1 MKRLSRLF
9 FFLLLPMVT
18 YGQYQISGSVFDP
31 GGSALS
37 GVNVKIIGHTDDK
50 ALTSATNSSGMF
62 TFDTTPG
69 DYVLTVSHHGF
80 KTQQFN
86 CNVSGNLPLGILVLE
101 EETIGLKEVI
111 INQKKAIL
119 EQKIDRYVFNVA
131 QSISAMGNDGL
142 QVIRKTPGL
151 QVSDNT
157 INLVGKGKV
166 RMMVNDRLLVLTGED
181 LMNYLQTV
189 RSEDILSIE
198 VITNPPSKYDAQGNS
213 GLINIQLKKNNKEDF
228 SGNVSTSYS
237 QASYSS
243 ANLGTGINYK
253 KKKISLS
260 GTLSAGT
267 GSVKETV
274 AEKIFYPNNFR
285 TSEETTRAY
294 NKFFGGRLTVDYELN
309 DKASIGL
316 QYSGNKSAPDARDH
330 IGVTYFNPETAVLNG
345 SQFTKGATE
354 STVNYNNLGAYYAI
368 KLDTLGKKLSIGSDY
383 FAYHSSR
390 ERSFNSLGENY
401 STEGI
406 PVETARTEADNWG
419 KQDIKIFTGNV
430 DAELPYSWAKL
441 EIGGKGSFINNQNNI
456 GFRNLSADTL
466 QSDRFRYKENIYAL
480 YATAYKKFGKWEFK
494 AGLRFETTATE
505 GISIS
510 LGQSNKKYY
519 QSLFPSAFISYSIN
533 DNQNIALN
541 YNRRINR
548 PSYEALNPFRW
559 YLNLSS
565 YRSGNPFL
573 KPESIDNIEITH
585 TYKSTW
591 ISKLYA
597 SKTSNWYE
605 RVTYVSPENAM
616 QAYVYE
622 NYATFYTVGI
632 SENHSFRVSEIWE
645 SDNQLSAYY
654 NYSNIRLKVLQGETK
669 GFSAFASTNNS
680 FTLNASKT
688 IFAELNYW
696 YQFPASIT
704 QYSLSNFHQL
714 DIGFKCSLFN
724 KKLQLGIN
732 GSDILR
738 TNTPRIVG
746 YTNNIR
752 QEYRNYN
759 DLRRLVI
766 SLTYKFGGGKVKA
779 NEKSGGNEAETGR
792 AL

>member
-354 STVNYNNLGAYYAI
+354 STVNYNNLGA
-368 KLDTLGKKLSIGSDY
+368 
-383 FAYHSSR
+383 
-390 ERSFNSLGENY
+390 
-401 STEGI
+401 
-406 PVETARTEADNWG
+406 
-419 KQDIKIFTGNV
+419 
-430 DAELPYSWAKL
+430 
-441 EIGGKGSFINNQNNI
+441 
-456 GFRNLSADTL
+456 
-466 QSDRFRYKENIYAL
+466 
-480 YATAYKKFGKWEFK
+480 
-494 AGLRFETTATE
+494 
-505 GISIS
+505 
-510 LGQSNKKYY
+510 
-519 QSLFPSAFISYSIN
+519 
-533 DNQNIALN
+533 
-541 YNRRINR
+541 
-548 PSYEALNPFRW
+548 
-559 YLNLSS
+559 
-565 YRSGNPFL
+565 
-573 KPESIDNIEITH
+573 
-585 TYKSTW
+585 
-591 ISKLYA
+591 
-597 SKTSNWYE
+597 
-605 RVTYVSPENAM
+605 
-616 QAYVYE
+616 
-622 NYATFYTVGI
+622 
-632 SENHSFRVSEIWE
+632 
-645 SDNQLSAYY
+645 
-654 NYSNIRLKVLQGETK
+654 
-669 GFSAFASTNNS
+669 
-680 FTLNASKT
+680 
-688 IFAELNYW
+688 
-696 YQFPASIT
+696 
-704 QYSLSNFHQL
+704 
-714 DIGFKCSLFN
+714 
-724 KKLQLGIN
+724 
-732 GSDILR
+732 
-738 TNTPRIVG
+738 
-746 YTNNIR
+746 
-752 QEYRNYN
+752 
-759 DLRRLVI
+759 
-766 SLTYKFGGGKVKA
+766 
-779 NEKSGGNEAETGR
+779 
-792 AL
+792 